1 MMKLTNLFALCMVMI
16 IVSMLGFLVE
26 NIWLA
31 MTKGYMDNRNMCFPF
46 LIGYGIAMLLILLII
61 GTPKKMWI
69 FGKLLRIQNRML
81 RILVYFLVV
90 MMCISVGE
98 VMMGVFVEKVCH
110 FSWWDYSRLPLHITQ
125 YTSIPT
131 SMMFASMVTLFMQH
145 CLEPLFYF
153 FVKWDYDVLRTSAI
167 GLLGILMGD
176 FLYNAYL
183 MYQTRGLIDRW
194 RIDMTGNR
202 LYKRLH
208 T

>member
-1 MMKLTNLFALCMVMI
+1 MMKFTNLFALCMVMI
-16 IVSMLGFLVE
+16 IVSMLGFWVE

-46 LIGYGIAMLLILLII
+46 LIGYGLGMLLILLII
-61 GTPKKMWI
+61 GTPKKMWL

-202 LYKRLH
+202 LYKRIH

>member
-16 IVSMLGFLVE
+16 IVSMLGFWVE

-69 FGKLLRIQNRML
+69 LGKTLWIQNKML
-81 RILVYFLVV
+81 RILVYFLAV
-90 MMCISVGE
+90 MLCICVGE
-98 VMMGVFVEKVCH
+98 VLLGTFVEKVCH
-110 FSWWDYSRLPLHITQ
+110 FCWWDYSRLPLHITQ

-145 CLEPLFYF
+145 CLEPLFHF
-153 FVKWDYDVLRTSAI
+153 FVKWDYDVLRTVTI
-167 GLLGILMGD
+167 VLMGIMIGD
-176 FLYNAYL
+176 FLYNAHL
-183 MYQTRGLIDRW
+183 MYKTRGMVRRW
-194 RIDMTGNR
+194 KVDMSGNR
-202 LYKRLH
+202 VYKRLH

>member
-1 MMKLTNLFALCMVMI
+1 MKLTNLFALCMVMI